1 MSESTNQAELL
12 VRIENNGQLARLII
26 PGDFDPLLL
35 NISAVEAVAE
45 ANSVELSAE
54 ARAAVVELI
63 ERFKE
68 SPCLADLV
76 LAEAQPAKHGQ
87 DGRVEW
93 APGFN
98 PDEDAAG
105 VDAKTDANGRVDH
118 RSRTSYKSVAAGERI
133 ATVIPPTEGEDGR
146 DVTGRT
152 LAAKSGQ
159 KAKTKFGANIAVD
172 EATGEVTAAIA
183 GLFVS
188 AKGQVGVTPIFEV
201 PGAVDFS
208 TGNIDFKGSVEIKEG
223 ICGRFLVRAT
233 ENIVVGGLIEA
244 ATIECG
250 KNFFARTG
258 IAARDR
264 GDLRV
269 GGQAEVG
276 FLNDVRG
283 LIKGDLLV
291 RREVMNCRL
300 VIGGSVLGD
309 AAAIIG
315 GELSVGN
322 TLKVARLGT
331 DGGTRTII
339 SMGGAPLLAIQIKQ
353 YRRQQQFIS
362 ARLDDLRNRHDS
374 LRVNAAA
381 LNSEE
386 RARLTELSSEIAAAE
401 QELSD
406 LSAKIAEAEGSIA
419 RLAKAAEGEI
429 LISKMILPQ
438 VQIRIA
444 GKDVIFEK
452 ELKGPVRIGVDDAG
466 RPTFRQGNGATRPL
480 SEVATVLKR
489 AA

>member
-1 MSESTNQAELL
+1 MSESSNQPELL
-12 VRIENNGQLARLII
+12 VRVENNGQVARLII

-35 NISAVEAVAE
+35 NMSAVEAVAQE
-45 ANSVELSAE
+45 SSVEMSAA
-54 ARAAVVELI
+54 ARESLAELI
-63 ERFKE
+63 ARFKE
-68 SPCLADLV
+68 SPCLADLI
-76 LAEAQPAKHGQ
+76 LAEAQPPKHGQ

-98 PDEDAAG
+98 PDEDAA
-105 VDAKTDANGRVDH
+105 VDAKTDEKGRVDH

-133 ATVIPPTEGEDGR
+133 ATLIAPTEGEDGR
-146 DVTGRT
+146 DVTGRV
-152 LAAKSGQ
+152 LGAKSGQ
-159 KAKTKFGANIAVD
+159 KAKTKFGANISVN
-172 EATGEVTAAIA
+172 EETGEVTAAIA

-188 AKGQVGVTPIFEV
+188 AKGQVSVTPTFEV

-291 RREVMNCRL
+291 RREIMNCRL
-300 VIGGSVLGD
+300 VVGGSVLGD
-309 AAAIIG
+309 AAAVIG
-315 GELSVGN
+315 GELSVGSA
-322 TLKVARLGT
+322 LKVARLGT
-331 DGGTRTII
+331 DSGTRTVI
-339 SMGGAPLLAIQIKQ
+339 SIGGAPLLAIQIKQ
-353 YRRQQQFIS
+353 HRRQREMLEAHLEH
-362 ARLDDLRNRHDS
+362 ARGQYDTLRAGGAGLNDEEKER
-374 LRVNAAA
+374 LAA
-381 LNSEE
+381 LKG
-386 RARLTELSSEIAAAE
+386 EIH
-401 QELSD
+401 
-406 LSAKIAEAEGSIA
+406 
-419 RLAKAAEGEI
+419 AAEGEI
-429 LISKMILPQ
+429 ADIESKIREAEITIERLAKGGDSEILVSKMILPQ

-444 GKDVIFEK
+444 GKDVLFEK
-452 ELKGPVRIGVDDAG
+452 ELKGPVRIGVDEAG
-466 RPTFRQGNGATRPL
+466 RPTFRQGNGAIRPL
-480 SEVATVLKR
+480 SEVASVLKR